1 MENSLLI
8 ALVDSLVSDAIKNLK
23 PLEGI
28 QGVRGLKGRDGN
40 DFRIEDHTEILLKL
54 IKENIPTKIELTEE
68 QRISLKGDMGP
79 RGLSGKDGIGIDGKA
94 GKDFNFEESREE
106 IKLIVNSYIESI
118 SESLALKFED
128 LTEEQQ
134 NSLRGPRGQRG
145 KAGRDFDL
153 EESLPS
159 ISNELKTILD
169 NLAPELKMKFSEL
182 TEEEKDS
189 LKLKFSSLTDD
200 ERYSLRGSRGQKGK
214 QGIQGEAGVNGINGK
229 DGKNGLRGIPGLSGR
244 DGTNGLDGRDGVD
257 GEDAPKIVD
266 ISVNKKKDSFNLV
279 FEFEDGTEIIS
290 ENIKIPK
297 SEIIYYPIGG
307 GSEDFHSGYSEI
319 LVAKTIYSGKQMI
332 NFDMFTMD
340 NYLTLEGD
348 IWLA

>member
-1 MENSLLI
+1 MI

-169 NLAPELKMKFSEL
+169 NLAPDLKMKFSEL

-200 ERYSLRGSRGQKGK
+200 ERYSLRGARGQKGK

-257 GEDAPKIVD
+257 GKDAPEIVD
-266 ISVNKKKDSFNLV
+266 IRVDSSSTEMQFV
-279 FEFEDGTEIIS
+279 FELSDGNEITTGRVKLPKQ
-290 ENIKIPK
+290 NITN
-297 SEIIYYPIGG
+297 IYSSG
-307 GSEDFHSGYSEI
+307 GSSLSLNDSIVHALIFG
-319 LVAKTIYSGKQMI
+319 
-332 NFDMFTMD
+332 
-340 NYLTLEGD
+340 
-348 IWLA
+348 